1 MANQLSD
8 DFIIQDGPIEISIQ
22 FPAPPSHWPWLHN
35 GEWSTEEELA
45 EWEKGIPRYG
55 CDCQTF
61 WKTWKAANPPPY
73 GDPAKCFDWSV
84 TAHNAVNAK
93 LDRQIWSI
101 EEALAHWLPE

>member
-1 MANQLSD
+1 MLS
-8 DFIIQDGPIEISIQ
+8 FIAI
-22 FPAPPSHWPWLHN
+22 PAIGHVPKHRSFVLAPQPSHWPWLHN

-45 EWEKGIPRYG
+45 VWESGIPNYG
-55 CDCQTF
+55 CKCKAF
-61 WKTWKAANPPPY
+61 WRAWKAANPPPY

-101 EEALAHWLPE
+101 EQALEHWLPE